1 MNNLKYTFIIL
12 SFVFANSSKA
22 QIGVKLGV
30 HSFDVASPT
39 AILLGTGASVNYL
52 DSELGFH
59 GGLFGKIDLG
69 KITLE
74 SRLMLHTTEVNYTL
88 NGDNGNILGNIQNER
103 FTNLDIPVLFGFDLL
118 FLDVFLGP
126 VAHLNLTSTS
136 DLIDLNGY
144 ESRFSTADYGYRAGL
159 GISLGKT
166 ILSLEYE
173 GNFSNF
179 GDHITFA
186 GQRFNFGQTPS
197 RLLLTLGFEL
207 F

>member
-1 MNNLKYTFIIL
+1 M
-12 SFVFANSSKA
+12 A

-30 HSFDVASPT
+30 HSFDVASPSSIFLDDDT
-39 AILLGTGASVNYL
+39 SINYL

-74 SRLMLHTTEVNYTL
+74 TRAMLHSTEVNYTL
-88 NGDNGNILGNIQNER
+88 NGDNGSVLGNIRNER

-118 FLDVFLGP
+118 FLNIFLGP
-126 VAHLNLTSTS
+126 VAHINLNSTS
-136 DLIDLNGY
+136 DLVDFRGY
-144 ESRFSTADYGYRAGL
+144 ESTFSTAEYGYRAGF
-159 GISLGKT
+159 GIEIGKT
-166 ILSLEYE
+166 LLSLEYE

-179 GDHITFA
+179 GDHISFA
-186 GQRFNFGQTPS
+186 GQRFDFGQSPS
-197 RLLLTLGFEL
+197 RLLLSIGFEL